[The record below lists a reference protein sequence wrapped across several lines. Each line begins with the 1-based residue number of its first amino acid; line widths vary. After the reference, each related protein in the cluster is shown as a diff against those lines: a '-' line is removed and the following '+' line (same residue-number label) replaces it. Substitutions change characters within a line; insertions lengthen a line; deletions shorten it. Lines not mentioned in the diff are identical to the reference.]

1 MNIGTTQYNYI
12 IVCFITRIVLFT
24 ANFIFSNIFPIDKY
38 IDVINYNY
46 CNNLLVLLIKSEA
59 VNGKE
64 LMNTTNSYFR
74 KKRLPIHCYG

>member
-1 MNIGTTQYNYI
+1 MNIGTTQNNYN

-24 ANFIFSNIFPIDKY
+24 ANFIFSNIFPIDNY

-46 CNNLLVLLIKSEA
+46 CNNLLDLLIKSGA

-64 LMNTTNSYFR
+64 LMNTTNS
-74 KKRLPIHCYG
+74 